1 MPYQDDRSLSR
12 NSAYSLIDPNSPRYL
27 PEVAQDYQEMV
38 KTGGFDDQ
46 YKRYPSETSWF
57 RQYDNP
63 SILTHRLTSP
73 EEYKENVRIAYL
85 LDRIGHDASAEGLRN
100 PYQYEGYLTKGQPL
114 ANLIDYSQSGPSFVY
129 NSALEMGNEVA
140 RKLGPEGMQ
149 DPYPNAMQ
157 NAKNSLNTFTGGML
171 EGTVLPKDTPSMF
184 KANYDNNAKRN
195 QLLDAYS
202 KAGLPLAGVK
212 EHAERQASERSHV
225 EDGYGFMEKVLDE
238 EHWMPDSVKEPLKRL
253 YGVVGDTL
261 FDPFAATPASA
272 FWAAPARAAAAA
284 GTNKGL
290 RYLINA
296 VKEMAPDFLPEVAAY
311 GVEEA
316 YN

>member
-1 MPYQDDRSLSR
+1 MPYQDDRYLSR

-100 PYQYEGYLTKGQPL
+100 PYQYEGYFTKGQPL
-114 ANLIDYSQSGPSFVY
+114 ANLVDYSQSGPSFVY

-184 KANYDNNAKRN
+184 KANYDNNLKRN
-195 QLLDAYS
+195 QMLDAQ
-202 KAGLPLAGVK
+202 VK
-212 EHAERQASERSHV
+212 QGNELGPAKDYAEYQANQRSHV
-225 EDGYGFMEKVLDE
+225 EDGYGFAKKMG
-238 EHWMPDSVKEPLKRL
+238 MPEPLARL

-311 GVEEA
+311 GIEEA
-316 YN
+316 NN